1 VINSQSRVGRGI
13 RRGFRTIVIVALV
26 AMIGSAPSLVIASSA
41 TAAIGTTYYPVAG
54 AGSTWSANALQ
65 QWIRN
70 VFDNY
75 RWKVTFDDSGSSA
88 GRQLFS
94 QGTVDFGVSEIPY
107 QLAGSDS
114 PDPRPAR
121 KFAYVPIVAGGTA
134 FMYNLV
140 IGGQRVTNLR
150 LSGDVVAK
158 IFTGVITKW
167 NDPAIAADNPKLSL
181 PGITIVPVVR
191 SDGSGTTAQLTSW
204 MRAQYPSIW
213 TAYCAK
219 AGKANCGITSNYP
232 VVPGS
237 AFIGQQGSNGVA
249 GLVAQG
255 KSVGAITY
263 VEESYALNARFPV
276 AKVLNAA
283 GYYTEPTASNVAVSL
298 LAAVINKD
306 AKSPDYLT
314 ANLKGVYGNGDPRTY
329 PLSSYSYMIVPTAVE
344 GNFTEDKGLT
354 LADFASYFLCEG
366 QQQAEV
372 LGYSPL
378 PINLAQGGLEQV
390 QKIPGGNPKNKDIS
404 GCNNPTFSPDGTN
417 KVANDAP
424 QPQACDKQG
433 ADQCLTGTGGAPAV
447 TASSGKAGG
456 KASAVAGV
464 AGATVGGT
472 TAAVT
477 GAAGGTKPVAV
488 DGAATG
494 LASGGDAVL
503 ASSPVDLPGRDIPI
517 PTLLLMILAAVT
529 ALVVVLLPPVVARR
543 RATVGYPLVRRPR
556 PVQRPRTPHLALRL
570 TVPGNAEVETFAA
583 GESSHTAVDGH
594 IEAPGSQK
602 PNVNLR
608 DFFRKRGGSAPSKG
622 DS

>member
-1 VINSQSRVGRGI
+1 MSNSQARIGRVI
-13 RRGFRTIVIVALV
+13 RRGVRVVIIVALV
-26 AMIGSAPSLVIASSA
+26 ALIGSAPSLVATSSA

-107 QLAGSDS
+107 QLSGSDS

-150 LSGDVVAK
+150 LSGEVLAK

-249 GLVAQG
+249 GLVAQS

-283 GYYTEPTASNVAVSL
+283 GFYTEPTASNVAVSL

-306 AKSPDYLT
+306 AQSPDYLT

-329 PLSSYSYMIVPTAVE
+329 PLSSYSYMIIPTAVE

-417 KVANDAP
+417 KVANEAP
-424 QPQACDKQG
+424 QPQACDKKG

-456 KASAVAGV
+456 KTAGV
-464 AGATVGGT
+464 TGASGASGAAGAPDGAT

-477 GAAGGTKPVAV
+477 GVTGGTVPLAV

-494 LASGGDAVL
+494 LSSGGVPVL
-503 ASSPVDLPGRDIPI
+503 ASSPVDIPGRDIPI
-517 PTLLLMILAAVT
+517 PTLLLMALAAVT
-529 ALVVVLLPPVVARR
+529 ALVAMLLPPMVARR
-543 RATVGYPLVRRPR
+543 RATVGRPLLRRPR
-556 PVQRPRTPHLALRL
+556 RGRKLRSSLAVLRSTDL
-570 TVPGNAEVETFAA
+570 GNASADTFAA
-583 GESSHTAVDGH
+583 SESSSSG
-594 IEAPGSQK
+594 
-602 PNVNLR
+602 R
-608 DFFRKRGGSAPSKG
+608 
-622 DS
+622 

>member
-1 VINSQSRVGRGI
+1 MKLSP
-13 RRGFRTIVIVALV
+13 RRLVSAGVAIVIVASV
-26 AMIGSAPSLVIASSA
+26 AVAPSVANA
-41 TAAIGTTYYPVAG
+41 PAAQAAQEVGTEYYPVAG

-88 GRQLFS
+88 GRQLFA

-107 QLAGSDS
+107 ALSGSDS

-121 KFAYVPIVAGGTA
+121 SFAYVPIVAGGTA
-134 FMYNLV
+134 LMYNLV

-150 LSGDVVAK
+150 LSGENVAK

-167 NDPAIAADNPKLSL
+167 DDPAIAADNPKLSL
-181 PGITIVPVVR
+181 PGVTIVPVVR

-204 MRAQYPSIW
+204 MRSQHPDIW
-213 TAYCAK
+213 NAYCAK
-219 AGKANCGITSNYP
+219 AGRSNCGITSNYP
-232 VVPGS
+232 IVPGS

-249 GLVAQG
+249 GLVAQS

-298 LAAVINKD
+298 LAAAINND
-306 AKSPDYLT
+306 PASPDYLT
-314 ANLKGVYGNGDPRTY
+314 ANLGGVYGNGDPRTY
-329 PLSSYSYMIVPTAVE
+329 PLSSYSYMIIPTAIE
-344 GNFTEDKGLT
+344 GSFTENRGLT

-378 PINLAQGGLEQV
+378 PINLVQGGLEQI
-390 QKIPGGNPKNKDIS
+390 QKIPGGNPLNKNIS
-404 GCNNPTFSPDGTN
+404 ACNNPTFSPDGTN
-417 KVANDAP
+417 KLANEAP

-433 ADQCLTGTGGAPAV
+433 PDQCLTGTGGATDTP
-447 TASSGKAGG
+447 T
-456 KASAVAGV
+456 
-464 AGATVGGT
+464 
-472 TAAVT
+472 
-477 GAAGGTKPVAV
+477 
-488 DGAATG
+488 
-494 LASGGDAVL
+494 ASGGGGGGGTGTGTGTKSTNAPGSTTGGGGGGTGAGDEAQGLSSGGSPVL
-503 ASSPVDLPGRDIPI
+503 AASPVDLPLRNLAPVTVATMVLAVVLVLSAALVLPLIVRRRVTAGASPRGPTKVRRASRLRTLRPI
-517 PTLLLMILAAVT
+517 PKVHLPAV
-529 ALVVVLLPPVVARR
+529 
-543 RATVGYPLVRRPR
+543 
-556 PVQRPRTPHLALRL
+556 
-570 TVPGNAEVETFAA
+570 
-583 GESSHTAVDGH
+583 
-594 IEAPGSQK
+594 
-602 PNVNLR
+602 
-608 DFFRKRGGSAPSKG
+608 FRKRGRGTPPLG